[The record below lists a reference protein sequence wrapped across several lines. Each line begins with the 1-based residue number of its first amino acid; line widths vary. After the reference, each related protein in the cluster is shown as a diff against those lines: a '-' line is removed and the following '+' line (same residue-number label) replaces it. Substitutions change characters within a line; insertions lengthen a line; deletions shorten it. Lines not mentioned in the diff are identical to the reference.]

1 MFHKEGFKIILIT
14 LFAVIGISL
23 IAHYFVDIP
32 WLKKLIQIVAFLF
45 LIAILQFFRNPKRI
59 TPKNDQ
65 HIIAPVDGK
74 VVVIEEVFEKEYF
87 KDKRLQV
94 SVFMSPVN
102 VHVTRYA
109 LGGRVTYSEYH
120 PGKYLVAWHP
130 KASEENERTT
140 IVVDNPVFGEVLYR
154 QIAGALAKRIVNYAK
169 VGETV
174 VQGEDAGFIK
184 FGSRVDVYLPLGTKI
199 NVQLNQTV
207 KGGIDVIA
215 EK

>member
-94 SVFMSPVN
+94 SIFMSPVN

-109 LGGRVTYSEYH
+109 LAER
-120 PGKYLVAWHP
+120 LLI
-130 KASEENERTT
+130 ASITRES
-140 IVVDNPVFGEVLYR
+140 IW
-154 QIAGALAKRIVNYAK
+154 
-169 VGETV
+169 
-174 VQGEDAGFIK
+174 
-184 FGSRVDVYLPLGTKI
+184 
-199 NVQLNQTV
+199 
-207 KGGIDVIA
+207 
-215 EK
+215 

>member
-94 SVFMSPVN
+94 SIFMSPVN

-109 LGGRVTYSEYH
+109 LGGKVTYSEYH

-169 VGETV
+169 VGDTV

-184 FGSRVDVYLPLGTKI
+184 FGSRVDVFLPLGTKI

-207 KGGIDVIA
+207 KGGIDVI

>member
-74 VVVIEEVFEKEYF
+74 VVVIEEVF
-87 KDKRLQV
+87 
-94 SVFMSPVN
+94 
-102 VHVTRYA
+102 
-109 LGGRVTYSEYH
+109 
-120 PGKYLVAWHP
+120 
-130 KASEENERTT
+130 
-140 IVVDNPVFGEVLYR
+140 
-154 QIAGALAKRIVNYAK
+154 
-169 VGETV
+169 
-174 VQGEDAGFIK
+174 
-184 FGSRVDVYLPLGTKI
+184 
-199 NVQLNQTV
+199 
-207 KGGIDVIA
+207 
-215 EK
+215 